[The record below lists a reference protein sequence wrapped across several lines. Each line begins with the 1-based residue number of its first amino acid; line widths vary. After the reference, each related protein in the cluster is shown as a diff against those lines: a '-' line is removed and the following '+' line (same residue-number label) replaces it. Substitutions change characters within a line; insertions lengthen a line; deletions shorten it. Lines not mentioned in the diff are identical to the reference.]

1 MRLYAWLPMKR
12 SSDDSDPMMRPIAI
26 LLLAALAACAT
37 VPSPPSR
44 VQAEVGVAFDRS
56 GEIGSFADGIADP
69 QSRRRVTI
77 DDPVRVASV
86 SKMVTAIGAMKL
98 VDQGKLDLT
107 SDVSRWLGW
116 PLRNPN
122 FPDRPIN
129 LTMLLSHTASIRE
142 HDDDYVIPL
151 GDSLQQVMAD
161 PKNWDAGH
169 GPGDGYFAYVNLNY
183 PIVGSIIE
191 KVTGVRFDI
200 WMRREILEPLRL
212 DACFNWPACSDVAVA
227 RAVELDTPEG
237 KPVKDD
243 LHGTRPGCPVFVK
256 VGTPCDLN
264 LWRLGENGS
273 LFAPQGGLRISAR
286 GLARIGRMLLGEG
299 TLDGVRVLSPQS
311 VGLLLTQVWTFNGSN
326 GATDGGFYCGAGNG
340 THQLPNR
347 IAGCADDMGTRGAI
361 LLGHAGDAYGMK
373 SGLWIDRQR
382 GRGITYFVTG
392 VGDPAPKFPGSAY
405 TAAEVHAFRRTY
417 ALLPR

>member
-1 MRLYAWLPMKR
+1 MQKT
-12 SSDDSDPMMRPIAI
+12 IAI
-26 LLLAALAACAT
+26 LLAFTTSGCAT
-37 VPSPPSR
+37 VPPPQPL
-44 VQAEVGVAFDRS
+44 VHAEVGVAFDRNGDIS
-56 GEIGSFADGIADP
+56 SFADGIADS
-69 QSRRRVTI
+69 QSGRRVTV

-86 SKMVTAIGAMKL
+86 SKMVTAIGVMKL
-98 VDQGKLDLT
+98 VDEGKLDLN

-116 PLRNPN
+116 SLRNPS

-129 LTMLLSHTASIRE
+129 LSMLLSHTASVRE

-151 GDSLQQVMAD
+151 GASLQQVMAD
-161 PKNWDAGH
+161 PRNWDPRH

-191 KVTGVRFDI
+191 KATGERFDI
-200 WMRREILEPLRL
+200 WMRREVLEPMKL
-212 DACFNWPACSDVAVA
+212 DACFNWPTCSDAAVA

-243 LHGTRPGCPVFVK
+243 LHGARPACPVFVK
-256 VGTPCDLN
+256 DGMPCDLN

-286 GLARIGRMLLGEG
+286 GLARIGRMLLDGG
-299 TLDGVRVLSPQS
+299 ALDGVRILSSQA
-311 VGLLLTQVWTFNGSN
+311 VDTLLTQTWRYDGSN
-326 GATDGGFYCGAGNG
+326 GAIEGGFYCSAGNG

-347 IAGCADDMGTRGAI
+347 VPGCADDMKTNGAI
-361 LLGHAGDAYGMK
+361 LVGHAGDAYGMK
-373 SGLWIDRQR
+373 SGLWIDRSR
-382 GRGITYFVTG
+382 GRGIAYFVTG
-392 VGDPAPKFPGSAY
+392 VADPALKAPGSAY